1 MKVSEKQLRRI
12 IRETIEEVS
21 TPGDYRYGMTGDARG
36 GVKRGSSSL
45 GPSFPGH
52 SAADEE
58 LYRQAGERQE
68 RRQMGF
74 EDPSAS
80 KSVYGSRNQQ
90 GLAAPGGSYVQGVG
104 WVDPNG
110 NIWHGTYNAG
120 QQAGASAS
128 SIGDEV
134 DANMQGGRDP
144 KVFDK
149 LFFLI
154 DSQVTRG
161 SEGNIEHVPSGD
173 IYTAQGDKNATGT
186 LLGDLNMAF
195 QRSSGKNGQQRAKE
209 VIQIL
214 MDYDI
219 LEDQTIDK
227 ELTSEIAILGRDT
240 QSVYPIEEYFMEFN
254 NGFIK
259 ESKKNMKKVLL

>member
-1 MKVSEKQLRRI
+1 MKVTERQLRKI
-12 IRETIEEVS
+12 IRETIKEIA
-21 TPGDYRYGMTGDARG
+21 TPGDSRYGMAGDARG
-36 GVKRGSSSL
+36 GIPGRTSRGVT
-45 GPSFPGH
+45 FPGH
-52 SAADEE
+52 SAEDNE
-58 LYRQAGERQE
+58 LYRQAGERQQ
-68 RRQMGF
+68 RRLF
-74 EDPSAS
+74 DDPSTP
-80 KSVYGSRNQQ
+80 VYGNRNQQ

-128 SIGDEV
+128 SIGDAV

-149 LFFLI
+149 LFFII

-161 SEGNIEHVPSGD
+161 IEGDIEHVPSGD
-173 IYTAQGDKNATGT
+173 IYTAQGDKSASGT

-195 QRSSGKNGQQRAKE
+195 QKAGGKNGPQRAKE

-219 LEDQTIDK
+219 LEQQDIDS
-227 ELTSEIAILGRDT
+227 ELVSEIAILGRDT
-240 QSVYPIEEYFMEFN
+240 KKVYPIEEYFMEFN

>member
-1 MKVSEKQLRRI
+1 MKVTERQLRRI
-12 IRETIEEVS
+12 IRETIEEIA
-21 TPGDYRYGMTGDARG
+21 TPGDSRYGMTGDARG

-58 LYRQAGERQE
+58 LYRQAGERQQ

-74 EDPSAS
+74 DDPSDS
-80 KSVYGSRNQQ
+80 QSVYGNRNQQ

-120 QQAGASAS
+120 QQGGASPS
-128 SIGDEV
+128 DLGDAV
-134 DANMQGGRDP
+134 DANMQGGGSP
-144 KVFDK
+144 KED
-149 LFFLI
+149 FFLII

-161 SEGNIEHVPSGD
+161 SEGDIEHVPSGNV
-173 IYTAQGDKNATGT
+173 YTAQGDNSSSGS

-195 QRSSGKNGQQRAKE
+195 QKAGSKNGQQRARE
-209 VIQIL
+209 VIKIL
-214 MDYDI
+214 MDYD
-219 LEDQTIDK
+219 LLSQQDIDN
-227 ELTSEIAILGRDT
+227 ELVSEIGILGRDT
-240 QSVYPIEEYFMEFN
+240 KKIYPIEEYFMEFN

-259 ESKKNMKKVLL
+259 ESKRIMKKVLL